1 MEIEEETGDYE
12 VEQII
17 DSRLQ
22 RGKLQYLVK
31 WKNYPIEES
40 TWEPEDNLKKAKATI
55 AKFHKE
61 NPSAPRRIQEM
72 LTFKPYQ
79 NLTQP
84 HIKKKL
90 SGWDDGKFDANDLQ

>member
-12 VEQII
+12 VERII

-40 TWEPEDNLKKAKATI
+40 TWEPENHLEKAKATI
-55 AKFHKE
+55 TKFHKE
-61 NPSAPRRIQEM
+61 NPSAPRRI
-72 LTFKPYQ
+72 
-79 NLTQP
+79 
-84 HIKKKL
+84 
-90 SGWDDGKFDANDLQ
+90 